1 MKLLKPSVVI
11 LYSSV
16 YSKIFVIFFQLK
28 SIINK
33 NDCNNYFL
41 ETEINKVQHSFIA
54 ISCTKLV
61 RFKNLTISPD

>member
-1 MKLLKPSVVI
+1 MKLLNN
-11 LYSSV
+11 
-16 YSKIFVIFFQLK
+16 SKVIFSK

-61 RFKNLTISPD
+61 RFKSLTISLD

>member
-1 MKLLKPSVVI
+1 MKLLSN
-11 LYSSV
+11 
-16 YSKIFVIFFQLK
+16 SKVIFSK

-33 NDCNNYFL
+33 NDCSDYFL

-54 ISCTKLV
+54 ISCTKEV